1 MEKGFHTGLE
11 EGLVAEIGRMT
22 EIEVLS
28 PEDDLVDV
36 GILAGA
42 LQRLD
47 RDIFASADHEPVPGL
62 RRPVAR
68 PTSRLGADV

>member
-1 MEKGFHTGLE
+1 
-11 EGLVAEIGRMT
+11 MT

-47 RDIFASADHEPVPGL
+47 RDIFASADHEPVPGE
-62 RRPVAR
+62 RRLLSR
-68 PTSRLGADV
+68 PSASLGIDA